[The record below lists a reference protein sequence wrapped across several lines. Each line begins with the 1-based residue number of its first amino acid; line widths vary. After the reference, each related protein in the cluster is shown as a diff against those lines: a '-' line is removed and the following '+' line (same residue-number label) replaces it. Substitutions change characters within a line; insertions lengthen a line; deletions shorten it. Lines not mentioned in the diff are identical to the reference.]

1 MKMNEQEKK
10 SYMEKY
16 KKAKEKGV
24 PFFPDIIYKDAIVTL
39 IVFLV
44 LVALAYFIGAPVDER
59 ANPNDTSYTPRPE
72 WYFLF
77 LFQLLKYFPG
87 NLEVIGAMILPGLF
101 ILLLI
106 ALPFLDKSPK
116 RHFLNRPFASIAAL
130 VVVAGIGALTVMAVV
145 EAPPPQE
152 AVVVDQAAAL
162 YADNCANCHG
172 EHINVPPGTD
182 LHQVIAAGTHEG
194 MPAWGGD
201 LSTDEIDQLAGFILS
216 PNGSALY
223 TQYCETCHEQMV
235 QAVGNP
241 LELQR
246 VFSDGSDYSGH
257 QGVENIPDWN
267 TTLST
272 SERNALLN
280 FLAAPDGQR
289 LFAINC
295 SGCHGE
301 GVAYTGTEEEL
312 RTLISQGGQHLSMP
326 AWKGT
331 LTEND
336 LNALAAYVVDPS
348 SYPAGETLFNQHCA
362 ACHGD
367 RVPSAPDRESA
378 VKIISS
384 GGPHITM
391 PVWGDILTQEQLD
404 ALVQYTYQ
412 ASKGEGTGIGASLFA
427 QYCSPCHGQFGE
439 GGPNPARV
447 GDIILP
453 ISSAEYLQTRD
464 DTTLRNIISFGQ
476 PNSGMSPFGDANGG
490 PLNDEQLD
498 ALVEYIRSWED
509 NPPVEE
515 PPQFATPTPLP
526 TPEVSAPTPEP
537 IPSLTGG
544 QLYAIAC
551 ASCHGAQGEGDV
563 GPALNTQEFQDKYDD
578 QALFNTISNG
588 HTATPMVA
596 WGESLSDEQIQL
608 LVDYVRVLGG
618 AEPAAPDESSVS
630 FSEQVAPLLQS
641 KCQVCHNQ
649 NTSMGGWDSSSY
661 EGVTT
666 SGSSGSVV
674 IPGDVTNS
682 ILAQRVSGTEGAV
695 MPPTGKMSDAEIQ
708 IILDWIAAGA
718 PEN

>member
-1 MKMNEQEKK
+1 MNEQEKK
-10 SYMEKY
+10 SYLQRY
-16 KKAKEKGV
+16 KEAKEKGV
-24 PFFPDIIYKDAIVTL
+24 PFFPDIIFKDAVVTL
-39 IVFLV
+39 VVFLI
-44 LVALAYFIGAPVDER
+44 LVALAYFFGAPIEER

-106 ALPFLDKSPK
+106 ALPFIDKSAK
-116 RHFLNRPFASIAAL
+116 RHFRNRPFASVSAL
-130 VVVAGIGALTVMAVV
+130 VVVAGIGILTVLAVV

-152 AVVVDQAAAL
+152 KVVVDQAAAL
-162 YADNCANCHG
+162 YAANCANCHG
-172 EHINVPPGTD
+172 ESIDVPPGTD

-216 PNGSALY
+216 PNGSAIY
-223 TQYCETCHEQMV
+223 VKQCETCHEQMV

-246 VFSDGSDYSGH
+246 VFMEGPDYSGH
-257 QGVENIPDWN
+257 VGVDVPDWN
-267 TTLST
+267 ETLTT

-289 LFAINC
+289 LFAVNC
-295 SGCHGE
+295 SGCHGQ
-301 GVAYTGTEEEL
+301 GVAFSGTEEEL

-331 LTEND
+331 LSEND
-336 LNALAAYVVDPS
+336 LNALAAFVVDPS
-348 SYPAGETLFNQHCA
+348 SYPAGETLFGQHCA

-367 RVPSAPDRESA
+367 KVPSAPDRDSA

-384 GGPHITM
+384 GGAHITM
-391 PVWGDILTQEQLD
+391 PVWGNILTAEQLD
-404 ALVQYTYQ
+404 ALVKYTYE
-412 ASKGEGTGIGASLFA
+412 ASKGGGTGIGATLFA
-427 QYCSPCHGQFGE
+427 QNCSSCHGQFGE
-439 GGPNPARV
+439 GGPNPARA
-447 GDIILP
+447 GDIIAP

-464 DTTLRNIISFGQ
+464 NATIRNIITQGQ
-476 PNSGMSPFGDANGG
+476 PNFGMSPFGDANGG
-490 PLNDEQLD
+490 PLDDEQVD
-498 ALVEYIRSWED
+498 ALVEYIRSWEA

-515 PPQFATPTPLP
+515 PPTFETPAPAPTPDE
-526 TPEVSAPTPEP
+526 TAPTPEP

-551 ASCHGAQGEGDV
+551 ASCHGALGEGGV
-563 GPALNTQEFQDKYDD
+563 GPALNTQDFQEAYDD
-578 QALFNTISNG
+578 QALFDTISQG

-596 WGESLSDEQIQL
+596 WGESLTDEQIQL

-618 AEPAAPDESSVS
+618 AEPVTPAEPTIS
-630 FSEQVAPLLQS
+630 FSQQIAPLFQA
-641 KCQVCHNQ
+641 KCQMCHNQ
-649 NTSMGGWDSSSY
+649 TTALGGWDSSTY
-661 EGVTT
+661 ESVTT
-666 SGSSGSVV
+666 SGNSGPVV
-674 IPGDVTNS
+674 IPGSVANS
-682 ILAQRVSGTEGAV
+682 ILAQFVSGSQGKI
-695 MPPTGKMSDAEIQ
+695 MPPSGKMSDTEVQ

-718 PEN
+718 LEN

>member
-1 MKMNEQEKK
+1 MNEQEKK
-10 SYMEKY
+10 SYLEKY

-24 PFFPDIIYKDAIVTL
+24 PFFPDIIYKDAIITL
-39 IVFLV
+39 VVFII
-44 LVALAYFIGAPVDER
+44 LVALAYFIGAPVEER

-106 ALPFLDKSPK
+106 ALPFIDKSPK

-130 VVVAGIGALTVMAVV
+130 AVVAGIGALTVMAVV

-152 AVVVDQAAAL
+152 ALVVDQAAAL
-162 YADNCANCHG
+162 YAKNCANCHG
-172 EHINVPPGTD
+172 ESIDVPPGTD

-223 TQYCETCHEQMV
+223 VKNCETCHAQMV

-246 VFSDGSDYSGH
+246 VFSEGPDYTGH

-267 TTLST
+267 TTLSA

-295 SGCHGE
+295 SGCHGQ
-301 GVAYTGTEEEL
+301 GVAFTGTEDEL
-312 RTLISQGGQHLSMP
+312 RALISQGGQHLSMP

-348 SYPAGETLFNQHCA
+348 SYPAGETLFSQHCA

-367 RVPSAPDRESA
+367 KVPSAPDRESA

-384 GGPHITM
+384 GGAHITM

-412 ASKGEGTGIGASLFA
+412 ASKGEGTGIGATLFA
-427 QYCSPCHGQFGE
+427 QNCSPCHGQFGE
-439 GGPNPARV
+439 GGPNPARA

-453 ISSAEYLQTRD
+453 ISSAEYLKTRD

-476 PNSGMSPFGDANGG
+476 PDSGMSPFGDTNGG
-490 PLNDEQLD
+490 PLNDEQID
-498 ALVEYIRSWED
+498 ALVEYLRSWEA
-509 NPPVEE
+509 NPPVVE
-515 PPQFATPTPLP
+515 PPQFATPTPPP

-563 GPALNTQEFQDKYDD
+563 GPALNTDEFQAKYDD
-578 QALFNTISNG
+578 QALFDTISKG

-596 WGESLSDEQIQL
+596 WGDSLSTEQIDL
-608 LVDYVRVLGG
+608 LVQYIRVLGG
-618 AEPAAPDESSVS
+618 AAPAAPETPSVS
-630 FSEQVAPLLQS
+630 FSGQVAPLFQA

-649 NTSMGGWDSSSY
+649 SSSMGGWDSTSY
-661 EGVTT
+661 EAVTT
-666 SGSSGSVV
+666 TGSGGSVV
-674 IPGDVTNS
+674 VPGDTTNS
-682 ILAQRVSGTEGAV
+682 ILAQRVTGAQGAL
-695 MPPTGKMSDAEIQ
+695 MPPSGKLSDAEIQ
-708 IILDWIAAGA
+708 LILDWIAAGA